1 MLRTLK
7 NRTAKTGERDKGFTL
22 IELMVVVMII
32 AVLLA
37 IAIPTFL
44 GTQNKAK
51 DRSAQSSLRN
61 TVTAAKTIYTDGS
74 DYTKATNV
82 ALTSAEPS
90 LTFVVAATASDD
102 AKTVSVTSTAT
113 VFYAAT
119 KSAGGTC
126 YYIKDDVN
134 GGTTYAKG
142 SGACNG
148 TTAALATTVYSATGW
163 S

>member
-44 GTQNKAK
+44 GSKNKAE

-61 TVTAAKTIYTDGS
+61 ALTAAKTIYTDSS
-74 DYTKATNV
+74 DYTKADTTTLAAGEP
-82 ALTSAEPS
+82 ALS
-90 LTFVVAATASDD
+90 FVVAGTASGD
-102 AKTVSVTSTAT
+102 AKTISVSTTTSA
-113 VFYAAT
+113 FYGAA
-119 KSAGGTC
+119 KSKGGTC
-126 YYIKDDVN
+126 YYIKDTATA
-134 GGTTYAKG
+134 GTTYAKG
-142 SGACNG
+142 TGTCDG
-148 TTAALATTVYSATGW
+148 TTAAGLTTYTATGW